1 MRSEFSGNNMLIA
14 EVFESIQ
21 GEGPFAGTP
30 SLFVRTS
37 GCNLRCSFCDTP
49 YTSWKPEGTEY
60 DWEEIATLVAAGS
73 VQHVVLTGGEPMLPA
88 DIEPLSKAC
97 GALGRVVTVETA
109 GTVYRDM
116 HCDLM
121 CISPKM
127 SNSTPDDPTWSK
139 RHDETRTNFD
149 VTRQL
154 LANYDCHFKFV
165 IDKPTDIAEVTEY
178 VSVLDELAADHVWL
192 MPQAITREQLAG
204 KVDWVEKLA
213 EEHGFQF
220 SSRLH
225 IEQFGNVRGT

>member
-1 MRSEFSGNNMLIA
+1 MLIA
-14 EVFESIQ
+14 EIFESIQ

-49 YTSWKPEGTEY
+49 YTSWKPEGKEH
-60 DWEEIATLVAAGS
+60 DWEEIATLVAAGDTP
-73 VQHVVLTGGEPMLPA
+73 HVVLTGGEPMLIP
-88 DIEPLSKAC
+88 DIEPLSNAC

-127 SNSTPDDPTWSK
+127 SNSTPDDAVWKT
-139 RHDETRTNFD
+139 RHEETRHNPD
-149 VTRQL
+149 VIARLVEQ
-154 LANYDCHFKFV
+154 YDSHFKFV
-165 IDKPTDIAEVTEY
+165 IDRPEDVNEVVEY
-178 VSVLDELAADHVWL
+178 LANISSVSADHVWF
-192 MPQAITREQLAG
+192 MPQATTAEELAA
-204 KVDWVEKLA
+204 KTEWVEELA
-213 EEHGFQF
+213 SEHGFRF

-225 IEQFGNVRGT
+225 IEEFGNVRGK

>member
-1 MRSEFSGNNMLIA
+1 MLIA

-60 DWEEIATLVAAGS
+60 DWEEIATLVASGS
-73 VQHVVLTGGEPMLPA
+73 VPHVVLTGGEPMLPA

-127 SNSTPDDPTWSK
+127 SNSTPDDPKWK
-139 RHDETRTNFD
+139 LRHEETRTNFD
-149 VTRQL
+149 AVRQL
-154 LANYDCHFKFV
+154 MANYDSHFKFV
-165 IDKPTDIAEVTEY
+165 IDTPSDIEEVLEY
-178 VSVLDELAADHVWL
+178 VSNVEAAAENVWL
-192 MPQAITREQLAG
+192 MPQATTRKELSA

-213 EEHGFQF
+213 GQHGLRF

-225 IEQFGNVRGT
+225 IQEFGNVRGK

>member
-1 MRSEFSGNNMLIA
+1 MLIA

-60 DWEEIATLVAAGS
+60 DWEELATLAAATS
-73 VQHVVLTGGEPMLPA
+73 IQHVVLTGGEPMLPT
-88 DIEPLSKAC
+88 DIEPLSRAMAAVGK
-97 GALGRVVTVETA
+97 VITVETA
-109 GTVYRDM
+109 GTVFREM

-127 SNSTPDDPTWSK
+127 SNSTPDDPAWRS
-139 RHDETRTNFD
+139 RHNETRANPQ
-149 VTRQL
+149 VIGQL
-154 LANYDCHFKFV
+154 RAAYDCHFKFV
-165 IDKPTDIAEVTEY
+165 VDTPEDIAEVVEY
-178 VSVLDELAADHVWL
+178 VARLDDIVPERIWL
-192 MPQAITREQLAG
+192 MPQAITREELRA
-204 KVDWVEKLA
+204 KVGWVEELA
-213 EEHGFQF
+213 SEHGFQF
-220 SSRLH
+220 SNRLH